1 MNVPATEGP
10 TTSSTLLQRVRD
22 PRNREDWERFV
33 ATYGPF
39 LIRLLRRRN
48 LSPEDALDVVQETF
62 QTVVDR
68 IGDFR
73 YDPEK
78 RFRGW
83 LATVALRKAWRY
95 LARKH
100 REPAA
105 GAGGTTNMARA
116 EAIPD
121 LQPCEIDETH
131 RLETILDRLRAEVSP
146 LEWDVFRLTVLED
159 IPPKAAAEQLQI
171 ELGYLYVCRSRGKRA
186 LRRILEQ
193 GDE

>member
-1 MNVPATEGP
+1 MIGQASAGP
-10 TTSSTLLQRVRD
+10 VTSATLLDRIRD
-22 PRNREDWERFV
+22 LKNQQDWERFI
-33 ATYGPF
+33 AIYGSF
-39 LIRLLRRRN
+39 LTRFLRRRG
-48 LSPEDALDVVQETF
+48 LTHDDALDVVQETF
-62 QTVVDR
+62 VTLVDH

-95 LARKH
+95 LDRQG
-100 REPAA
+100 REPA
-105 GAGGTTNMARA
+105 GAGGTTHQ
-116 EAIPD
+116 AIVEGIPGRD
-121 LQPCEIDETH
+121 GDDRTE
-131 RLETILDRLRAEVSP
+131 RLEAVLDRVRAEVPP

-159 IPPKAAAEQLQI
+159 IASKVAAEQLHI
-171 ELGYLYVCRSRGKRA
+171 EIGYLYVCRSRVKRV